1 MGRRRLGFVI
11 FVDPVSD
18 GLWGT
23 VKLASDLGDGKVL
36 MKHLIDG
43 TTLDFRGVV
52 SCFFRHGIEG
62 IRGILEKETTR
73 LLSTNYRK
81 D

>member
-1 MGRRRLGFVI
+1 MGKCWLGLVI

-36 MKHLIDG
+36 TEYLIDG

-52 SCFFRHGIEG
+52 SCFFRHGWFYK
-62 IRGILEKETTR
+62 IRV
-73 LLSTNYRK
+73 
-81 D
+81 